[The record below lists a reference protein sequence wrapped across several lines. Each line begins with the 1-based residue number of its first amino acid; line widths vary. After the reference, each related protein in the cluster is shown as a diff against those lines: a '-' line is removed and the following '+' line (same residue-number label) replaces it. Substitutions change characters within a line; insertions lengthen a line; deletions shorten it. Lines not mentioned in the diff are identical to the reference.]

1 MTRQPA
7 RSAAGSKAVERYG
20 AGAVGF
26 HWTMFLLVVVVGILG
41 LLHDSWPKRTQAFWI
56 NVHAML
62 GLLLW
67 SMLIARVWWRRRHQ
81 PPLLPSEVSGLSRR
95 LSAPVHWA
103 LYALMFITPIVGVVT
118 FIWHGRIFAFGFFH
132 LDFGFPSN
140 RAVFRPTEDMHGYLA
155 YALFALAGIHA
166 AAALWHH
173 FFPAQRV
180 VGTHVA
186 HERGR
191 RHPQWARISRQNS
204 SARIATRMAARN
216 DHADQHCIP
225 VRG

>member
-1 MTRQPA
+1 MTRQPEQ
-7 RSAAGSKAVERYG
+7 SAAGSKTAERYG

-26 HWTMFLLVVVVGILG
+26 HWTMFLLVVAVGILG
-41 LLHDSWPKRTQAFWI
+41 LLLDSWPKRTQAFWI

-67 SMLIARVWWRRRHQ
+67 LTLIARIWWRRRHR

-118 FIWHGRIFAFGFFH
+118 FIWHGRILNFGLFRV
-132 LDFGFPSN
+132 DFGVPSN
-140 RAVFRPTEDMHGYLA
+140 RAVFRPTEDIHGYLA

-173 FFPAQRV
+173 FFLRNGVLGRMWPMSGGPGTPVGKNIPA
-180 VGTHVA
+180 
-186 HERGR
+186 E
-191 RHPQWARISRQNS
+191 
-204 SARIATRMAARN
+204 
-216 DHADQHCIP
+216 
-225 VRG
+225 